1 MALIQLLL
9 LAVAL
14 LAPAAAQD
22 CGGLRDPPCVDGDG
36 NPFCTVTERAGVNGN
51 GVCVPCGNNG
61 RPVCLSAAP
70 TLLFASRAGDWCHEY
85 L

>member
-14 LAPAAAQD
+14 LAAAASQD

-36 NPFCTVTERAGVNGN
+36 NPFCTFTERAGLNGN
-51 GVCVPCGNNG
+51 GFCVMCGNSG
-61 RPVCLSAAP
+61 RPTCLSAP
-70 TLLFASRAGDWCHEY
+70 PSLCLSW
-85 L
+85 